1 MDIFKIDLSKTF
13 DNKCLYD
20 KKRVLQTGPGI
31 ICWICIVFNII
42 YTINVL
48 FSPEYALFG
57 HYGTI
62 VKVVDF
68 GFSLFSIVFL
78 YNMCRICRGFVG
90 YLIIVVLSCIL
101 SLIRL
106 KLLGV
111 SLTELTELTEST
123 EESENNR

>member
-1 MDIFKIDLSKTF
+1 MDIFKIDLSKVF

-62 VKVVDF
+62 FKVVDL

-90 YLIIVVLSCIL
+90 YLILLVLGYIL
-101 SLIRL
+101 TLIRF

-111 SLTELTELTEST
+111 SLTDLTELT

>member
-1 MDIFKIDLSKTF
+1 MDIFKIDLSNIF

-20 KKRVLQTGPGI
+20 KNRVLQIGPGI
-31 ICWICIVFNII
+31 ICWICIIWNII

-48 FSPEYALFG
+48 FSSKYASL

-62 VKVVDF
+62 FKLVDL

-90 YLIIVVLSCIL
+90 FLIILVLGYIL
-101 SLIRL
+101 TLIRF
-106 KLLGV
+106 KIIDKFY
-111 SLTELTELTEST
+111 SKRNI
-123 EESENNR
+123 NNR